1 MEIQKTYIGKSFDKS
16 AINLIK
22 SKFIFFIVSFFEIYD
37 LTISLLNQENS
48 FFYLN
53 KVNEN
58 IKTKLIKLLL
68 QISPYLNYDSIQK
81 NKEKAS
87 YDPNYNVAIAYFG
100 FLIIFYIYLFFGTQK
115 IKYEKNV
122 FRQVVDKILVN
133 FFDFILFRL
142 APLYGFDSIF
152 RCLFNNTSKE
162 HLNLINI
169 IA

>member
-81 NKEKAS
+81 NKEKES
-87 YDPNYNVAIAYFG
+87 YDPNYNIAIVYFG

-115 IKYEKNV
+115 IKYEKNG

-152 RCLFNNTSKE
+152 RCIFNITSKE
-162 HLNLINI
+162 HLYLINI

>member
-100 FLIIFYIYLFFGTQK
+100 FLINILYLF
-115 IKYEKNV
+115 
-122 FRQVVDKILVN
+122 
-133 FFDFILFRL
+133 
-142 APLYGFDSIF
+142 IF
-152 RCLFNNTSKE
+152 RDPENKIRKKC
-162 HLNLINI
+162 I
-169 IA
+169 

>member
-1 MEIQKTYIGKSFDKS
+1 MEIQKTHIGKYFDKS

-58 IKTKLIKLLL
+58 IKTKLIKILL

-81 NKEKAS
+81 NKEKES
-87 YDPNYNVAIAYFG
+87 YDPNYNIAIVYFG
-100 FLIIFYIYLFFGTQK
+100 FLIIFYIYLF
-115 IKYEKNV
+115 
-122 FRQVVDKILVN
+122 LHS
-133 FFDFILFRL
+133 LH
-142 APLYGFDSIF
+142 IF
-152 RCLFNNTSKE
+152 
-162 HLNLINI
+162 
-169 IA
+169 